1 MVTFGAAEAHLLP
14 PRGAKPGMVAVRRT
28 LAEGVALDGRHDPE
42 GLTGALRRVARL
54 ARQPGLV
61 VVISDFREQHGWE
74 RPLGSL
80 QMRHSVLGFEI
91 TDPRE
96 LELPAVGRL
105 ALIDPETG
113 QRIEVDT
120 SRSRVRKRFAELE
133 QERRD
138 LVAREL
144 RRLRVEHI
152 ELSTE
157 DDWLLALGRRLR

>member
-1 MVTFGAAEAHLLP
+1 
-14 PRGAKPGMVAVRRT
+14 
-28 LAEGVALDGRHDPE
+28 
-42 GLTGALRRVARL
+42 
-54 ARQPGLV
+54 
-61 VVISDFREQHGWE
+61 
-74 RPLGSL
+74 
-80 QMRHSVLGFEI
+80 MRHSVLGVEI
-91 TDPRE
+91 VDPRE

-120 SRSRVRKRFAELE
+120 SRSRVRKRYAELE

-152 ELSTE
+152 ELSTD

>member
-1 MVTFGAAEAHLLP
+1 
-14 PRGAKPGMVAVRRT
+14 
-28 LAEGVALDGRHDPE
+28 
-42 GLTGALRRVARL
+42 
-54 ARQPGLV
+54 V
-61 VVISDFREQHGWE
+61 VVISDFRDQHGWE

-80 QMRHSVLGFEI
+80 QMRHSVLGVEI
-91 TDPRE
+91 LDPRE

-120 SRSRVRKRFAELE
+120 SRSRVRKRYAELE
-133 QERRD
+133 QERRE

-144 RRLRVEHI
+144 RRLRIEHV
-152 ELSTE
+152 ELSTD